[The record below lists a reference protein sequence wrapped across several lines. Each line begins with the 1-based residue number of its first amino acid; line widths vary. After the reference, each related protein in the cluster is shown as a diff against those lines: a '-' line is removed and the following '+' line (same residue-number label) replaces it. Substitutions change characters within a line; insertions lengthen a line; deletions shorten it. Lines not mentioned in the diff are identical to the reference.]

1 MKLRHKDLLGLANLT
16 ADEIDLI
23 LRTAEPF
30 KKLFTRSIKKV
41 PTLRGKTV
49 AMLFYEPST
58 RTRTSFELA
67 ATRLS
72 ADVLNLSVAS
82 SSVQKG
88 ESLMDTALNLEAMKV
103 DFIVLRHSV
112 SGAPDLL
119 AKGVRAHVVN
129 AGDGNHEHPTQ
140 GLLDLYTIRE
150 RKKKLQG
157 LNVAI
162 IGDVLHSRVARSNIW
177 GLTKLGANVRLC
189 GPATLVPSEM
199 RTAFGERVEVTY
211 NMKEALDGA
220 DVAYVLRL
228 QLERQQEHLFPSL
241 REYHE
246 FYGLDTKK
254 LSWAKK
260 DCMVMHPG
268 PMNRGVE
275 IASNVADGPQSVIL
289 DQVTNGIAVRMAT
302 LYLLAGSSF
311 EPARPAAANGS
322 ETARGVIR
330 KDKETK
336 PT

>member
-1 MKLRHKDLLGLANLT
+1 MRLRHKDLLGLAELT
-16 ADEIDLI
+16 PEEIDLI
-23 LRTAEPF
+23 LRHAVSF

-41 PTLRGKTV
+41 PTLRGKTA

-72 ADVLNLSVAS
+72 ADVLSLAVSS

-88 ESLMDTALNLEAMKV
+88 ESLIDTARNLEAMKV

-112 SGAPDLL
+112 SGAPQLL
-119 AKGVRAHVVN
+119 AKGLRAHVVN

-150 RKKKLQG
+150 KRKKLEG
-157 LNVAI
+157 LTVTI
-162 IGDVLHSRVARSNIW
+162 VGDILHSRVARSNIW
-177 GLTKLGANVRLC
+177 GLTKMGANVRLC
-189 GPATLVPSEM
+189 GPATLIPQDLQ
-199 RTAFGERVEVTY
+199 TAFGSQVSVTY
-211 NMKEALDGA
+211 DMKEALDGA

-246 FYGLDTKK
+246 FYGLDAKK
-254 LSWAKK
+254 LAWAKK
-260 DCMVMHPG
+260 DCLVMHPG

-275 IASNVADGPQSVIL
+275 ISSSVADGPQSVIL
-289 DQVTNGIAVRMAT
+289 DQVTNGIAVRMAV
-302 LYLLAGSSF
+302 LYLLAGSSEMQPPKTGGRLAENREGF
-311 EPARPAAANGS
+311 KKAP
-322 ETARGVIR
+322 
-330 KDKETK
+330 
-336 PT
+336 